1 MTIELLY
8 PNTFDLLMKDSL
20 MHERTKLS
28 TELETLLNIE
38 NDDKTWFPMW
48 LKINF
53 SNIDLKAD

>member
-8 PNTFDLLMKDSL
+8 PNAFDLLMKDSL

-38 NDDKTWFPMW
+38 NEDKAWFPMW